1 MNLHKFVRTVPNF
14 PKDGIIFRDIT
25 PLLADIEAFNFAID
39 EMVVLSERLRPDIIA
54 GIESRGFLFGAPI
67 SLRLGLPF
75 VPIRKEGKL
84 PFEKKTV
91 RYDLEYGNDILEIH
105 VDAVKVGQ
113 KVLLVDDL
121 IATGGTLEASS
132 RLVESLNAEV
142 VGICVLIE
150 LSGFGTKEFLSG
162 RKILSVLQF

>member
-1 MNLHKFVRTVPNF
+1 MNLHKFVRTVPDF

-39 EMVVLSERLRPDIIA
+39 EMVVLSEQFRPDVIA

-105 VDAVKVGQ
+105 VDAFKLGQ

-121 IATGGTLEASS
+121 IATGGTFEASS
-132 RLVESLNAEV
+132 RLVRSLNAEV

-150 LSGFGTKEFLSG
+150 LSGFGTNEFLSG

>member
-1 MNLHKFVRTVPNF
+1 MDLLKFIRSVPDF
-14 PKDGIIFRDIT
+14 PKDGILFRDVT
-25 PLLADIEAFNFAID
+25 PLLADIEAFTSAID
-39 EMVVLSERLRPDIIA
+39 KMVVLSKRFRPDVIA
-54 GIESRGFLFGAPI
+54 GIESRGFIFGAPI
-67 SLRLGLPF
+67 SLKLRLPF

-84 PFEKKTV
+84 PLEKESAQ
-91 RYDLEYGNDILEIH
+91 YDLEYGKDKLEIH
-105 VDAVKVGQ
+105 VDAFQPGK

-150 LSGFGTKEFLSG
+150 LSGFGSRELLLS
-162 RKILSVLQF
+162 RQVSSVLQL

>member
-14 PKDGIIFRDIT
+14 PKDGILFRDIT

-39 EMVVLSERLRPDIIA
+39 EMVVLSEQFRPDVIA

-105 VDAVKVGQ
+105 VDAFKAGQ

-121 IATGGTLEASS
+121 IATGGTFEASS
-132 RLVESLNAEV
+132 RLVGSLNAEV

-150 LSGFGTKEFLSG
+150 LSGFGRNEFLSG

>member
-39 EMVVLSERLRPDIIA
+39 EMVVLSEQFRPDVIA

-91 RYDLEYGNDILEIH
+91 R
-105 VDAVKVGQ
+105 
-113 KVLLVDDL
+113 
-121 IATGGTLEASS
+121 
-132 RLVESLNAEV
+132 
-142 VGICVLIE
+142 
-150 LSGFGTKEFLSG
+150 
-162 RKILSVLQF
+162 SV